1 MYSKIMIRYMI
12 TDHFFITLIFCRVI
26 YYLVYCPQTSKYDAQ
41 RKTWFMATCY
51 FQNTTTILLLYLYV
65 GNVFQYE
72 AKTRLKRLVRHAG
85 SDA

>member
-1 MYSKIMIRYMI
+1 MIRYMI

-26 YYLVYCPQTSKYDAQ
+26 YYLGYCHQTCKYDAQ
-41 RKTWFMATCY
+41 RKTWLMATCY
-51 FQNTTTILLLYLYV
+51 FQNATTTPLLYLYF